1 MVDLTLKKELFQE
14 EFFKN
19 TFKQKLNG
27 AKQYDFNSSAKFT
40 DLEAK
45 HYYYSRA
52 VKGTLADMG
61 ALAYFMS
68 QDIPYQYYEKNGG
81 RGKYVGY
88 DFKVYDKIKVDVRSG
103 QSFWQMKKSNV
114 DYVVVCTVNLNGME
128 GVYEKANTT
137 LVTSYRQLFK
147 NDIKVTL
154 LGYQTTQAIKE
165 AGDFAYVHTL
175 ENIDT
180 LKADLQLM
188 NKL

>member
-1 MVDLTLKKELFQE
+1 MELTLKKELFQE

-27 AKQYDFNSSAKFT
+27 AKHYDFNSQATFT
-40 DLEAK
+40 DKEAK
-45 HYYYSRA
+45 YYYYGRA

-88 DFKVYDKIKVDVRSG
+88 DFKLYNKIKVDVRSG
-103 QSFWQMKKSNV
+103 QSFWQMKKTNV
-114 DYVVVCTVNLNGME
+114 DYVVVCTAHLNGME
-128 GVYEKANTT
+128 GVYEKAGAT

-147 NDIKVTL
+147 NDIRVTL
-154 LGYQTTQAIKE
+154 LGYQTAAYIQE
-165 AGDFAYVHTL
+165 AGDLAFTYKL

-180 LKADLQLM
+180 LKADLNLM
-188 NKL
+188 NQL